1 MQQVDMV
8 FLLWTQFFTIP
19 TNIYLDATKSLHSSK
34 SFETNERE
42 SFELECTGDAG
53 LFVNLIWKKDD
64 KPIVLSNS
72 ITIQKSGSVL
82 EDQKI
87 VLSVNSSKP
96 EDSGFYECIGTPA
109 RVEDAPV
116 ISGTQVVINS
126 KMNFFVIQIYQNL
139 GY

>member
-1 MQQVDMV
+1 
-8 FLLWTQFFTIP
+8 
-19 TNIYLDATKSLHSSK
+19 
-34 SFETNERE
+34 
-42 SFELECTGDAG
+42 
-53 LFVNLIWKKDD
+53 LIWKKDD